1 MFFVTA
7 GALLQLPFQTHHYE
21 TGYTGP
27 QELQRCNRRNVGT
40 SWAQTPGNR
49 CSRRGQTMRINVVG
63 SVTEEELPI
72 LPMKPNRL
80 ELNPFEAVLAET
92 KREGWRD

>member
-1 MFFVTA
+1 
-7 GALLQLPFQTHHYE
+7 
-21 TGYTGP
+21 
-27 QELQRCNRRNVGT
+27 
-40 SWAQTPGNR
+40 
-49 CSRRGQTMRINVVG
+49 MRINVVG